1 MTSGLARGY
10 DRSMAT
16 EQKKRQLSESFP
28 AGTRLFDVND
38 DPGPMYV
45 IQRGRVKIERK
56 RGKTLELVAE
66 LSSGDF
72 FGELAI
78 FNGRARTHRATV
90 IEDAQLLIIDAKTL
104 ASLLKRD
111 PEIAIRLLQ
120 DMARRLDRANALV
133 EVYGERDP
141 VARVVLEL
149 ARLNDHEGEFSEA
162 GRLFVATERK
172 ALAERVSAPE
182 TLVARTLRRLAR
194 LGLAFEVEGGI
205 ETVDPAR
212 LREFRDFLASRMA

>member
-1 MTSGLARGY
+1 MT
-10 DRSMAT
+10 T
-16 EQKKRQLSESFP
+16 EQKKRQLSESFE

-38 DPGPMYV
+38 EPGPMYV
-45 IQRGRVKIERK
+45 IQRGSVKIERK

-66 LSSGDF
+66 LSAGDF

-78 FNGRARTHRATV
+78 FNGRARSHRATV
-90 IEDAQLLIIDAKTL
+90 TEDAQLLTIDAKML
-104 ASLLKRD
+104 AGLLKRD

-120 DMARRLDRANALV
+120 DMARRLDGANALV

-149 ARLNDHEGEFSEA
+149 ARLNDREGEFSEA
-162 GRLFVATERK
+162 GRIFIETERK
-172 ALAERVSAPE
+172 TLAERVSAPE

-194 LGLAFEVEGGI
+194 LGLAFEVDGGI
-205 ETVDPAR
+205 ETVDPR
-212 LREFRDFLASRMA
+212 KLREFRDFLASRIS